1 MLLRA
6 VALSLAIGIALALL
20 APLVSRAGA
29 WFIGA
34 EPRVLAAMDSY
45 VRIRLLGAPF
55 ALANY
60 AMLGYVLGRG
70 QGQLGLF
77 LQLVLNGAN
86 IVLAI
91 VLGLELGWG
100 VAGVAWAA
108 VSRRADRARRR
119 HPRPGPAFP
128 RRVMAVLAA
137 ASSIPPAMLAMMTLN
152 RDIMIRSF
160 VLLAAFALFT
170 RQGAQFGTLT
180 LAANAVLMNFFLVGG
195 YFLDGFASA
204 AEQLAGRAIGAG
216 SRRAFTRAIAITT
229 VWGFALSGHGHRH
242 LPGVR
247 PRSGRHRHDGRR
259 MCARRPSPSSR
270 GRPSP
275 P

>member
-1 MLLRA
+1 MDQRLKAPAPARDFVVDNRTVLAIAVPMTLAYLTTPLIGLVDTAVVGQLGDAALLGGLAAGAIIFDIVFATFNFLRSGTTGLVAQAFGRGDGVEEKAVLLRA

-60 AMLGYVLGRG
+60 AVLGYVLGRG

-91 VLGLELGWG
+91 VLGLYLGWG

-108 VSRRADRARRR
+108 VS
-119 HPRPGPAFP
+119 
-128 RRVMAVLAA
+128 
-137 ASSIPPAMLAMMTLN
+137 AS
-152 RDIMIRSF
+152 
-160 VLLAAFALFT
+160 
-170 RQGAQFGTLT
+170 
-180 LAANAVLMNFFLVGG
+180 
-195 YFLDGFASA
+195 
-204 AEQLAGRAIGAG
+204 
-216 SRRAFTRAIAITT
+216 
-229 VWGFALSGHGHRH
+229 
-242 LPGVR
+242 
-247 PRSGRHRHDGRR
+247 
-259 MCARRPSPSSR
+259 
-270 GRPSP
+270 
-275 P
+275 